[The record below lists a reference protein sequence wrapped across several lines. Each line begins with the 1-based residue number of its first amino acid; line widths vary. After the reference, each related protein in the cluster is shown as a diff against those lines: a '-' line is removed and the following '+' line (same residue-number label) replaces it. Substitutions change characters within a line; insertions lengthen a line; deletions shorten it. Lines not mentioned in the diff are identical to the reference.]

1 MCNKRIILNIYYEE
15 LPLSSVVVARKHLF
29 SEEIL
34 GIVCCCLPN
43 LSAKGQ

>member
-1 MCNKRIILNIYYEE
+1 MCNKRIFLNIYYEE
-15 LPLSSVVVARKHLF
+15 LPVSSVAVAGKHLF

-34 GIVCCCLPN
+34 GIECFCLPN